1 MSSTRPALAAE
12 RRTVVGKAVAGLRRD
27 GRLPAVVYGHG
38 LESAS
43 VSLDAHEFDLLRRRV
58 GPNALIDLS
67 IDGAKPKPVLVHGV
81 QIHKVNRRP
90 IHVDLFAVRMT
101 EELTVDVPV
110 HGTGE
115 SEAVTRGGG
124 TLLNASGSVKVRARP
139 DHLPQALEADLSV
152 LVDFDAAIY
161 ARDLAIPE
169 GVTLLTDPD
178 EIVFKV
184 SPPRVLEVEVAP
196 VAEGE
201 AAEEGAEAEEATGA
215 EETAGGA
222 AES

>member
-12 RRTVVGKAVAGLRRD
+12 RRTVLGKANAGLRRE
-27 GRLPAVVYGHG
+27 GRLPAVVFGRG
-38 LESAS
+38 LESTA
-43 VSLDAHEFDLLRRRV
+43 VSLDAHEFSVLRRHV

-67 IDGAKPKPVLVHGV
+67 IDGAKAKPVLVHGV
-81 QIHKVNRRP
+81 QIHKVRRQP

-115 SEAVTRGGG
+115 SEAVTKHGG

-139 DHLPQALEADLSV
+139 DHLPQVLEVDLAV
-152 LVDFDAAIY
+152 LVDFDAIIR
-161 ARDLAIPE
+161 ARDLPIPA

-184 SPPRVLEVEVAP
+184 APPRVLEVEAAAPVGAEVAP
-196 VAEGE
+196 EVA
-201 AAEEGAEAEEATGA
+201 ADEEST
-215 EETAGGA
+215 
-222 AES
+222 ES

>member
-1 MSSTRPALAAE
+1 MTSTRPALAAE
-12 RRTVVGKAVAGLRRD
+12 RRTITGKAVAGLRRD

-38 LESAS
+38 VESAS
-43 VSLDAHEFDLLRRRV
+43 VSLDAHEFDILRRRV
-58 GPNALIDLS
+58 GRNALIDLS
-67 IDGAKPKPVLVHGV
+67 IDGGKAKPVLIHGV

-115 SEAVTRGGG
+115 AEAVTKHGG

-139 DHLPQALEADLSV
+139 DHLPQVIEVDLAV

-161 ARDLAIPE
+161 ARDLPIPE

-184 SPPRVLEVEVAP
+184 SPPRVQEVEVAP
-196 VAEGE
+196 VAEVVP
-201 AAEEGAEAEEATGA
+201 AEEAPA
-215 EETAGGA
+215 EGGEAGS
-222 AES
+222 AEG

>member
-1 MSSTRPALAAE
+1 MTSTRPALAAE
-12 RRTVVGKAVAGLRRD
+12 HRTVTGKAVARLRRD

-38 LESAS
+38 IESAP
-43 VSLDAHEFDLLRRRV
+43 VTLDAHEFALLRRHV

-67 IDGAKPKPVLVHGV
+67 VDGGKAKPVLIHGV

-90 IHVDLFAVRMT
+90 LHVDLFAVRMT

-115 SEAVTRGGG
+115 SEAVSKHGG

-139 DHLPQALEADLSV
+139 DRLPQVIEVDLAA
-152 LVDFDAAIY
+152 LVDFDAAIF
-161 ARDLAIPE
+161 ARDLPIPD
-169 GVTLLTDPD
+169 GVQLVTDPD

-184 SPPRVLEVEVAP
+184 SPPRVQEVEVG
-196 VAEGE
+196 VAAE
-201 AAEEGAEAEEATGA
+201 AAVAAEAEAGEPGA
-215 EETAGGA
+215 EP
-222 AES
+222 AEA

>member
-1 MSSTRPALAAE
+1 MTSTRPALAAE
-12 RRTVVGKAVAGLRRD
+12 RRTITGKAVAGLRRD

-38 LESAS
+38 VESAS
-43 VSLDAHEFDLLRRRV
+43 VSLDAHDFDILRRRV
-58 GPNALIDLS
+58 GRNALIDLS
-67 IDGAKPKPVLVHGV
+67 IDGAKPQPVLVHGV

-110 HGTGE
+110 HGTGAAA
-115 SEAVTRGGG
+115 AVTKGGG

-139 DHLPQALEADLSV
+139 DHLPQVIEVDLAV

-161 ARDLAIPE
+161 ARDLPIPE
-169 GVTLLTDPD
+169 GVTLLADPD

-184 SPPRVLEVEVAP
+184 SPPRVQEVEVAP
-196 VAEGE
+196 VSEAAPTGE
-201 AAEEGAEAEEATGA
+201 AVAEDGAEAD
-215 EETAGGA
+215 

>member
-1 MSSTRPALAAE
+1 MSSTRPVLAAE
-12 RRTVVGKAVAGLRRD
+12 HRTALGKANAGLRRE

-38 LESAS
+38 AESVS
-43 VSLDAHEFDLLRRRV
+43 VSLDAHQFAVLRRHV

-67 IDGAKPKPVLVHGV
+67 IDGAKAKPVLVHGV

-115 SEAVTRGGG
+115 SDAVAKQGG

-139 DHLPQALEADLSV
+139 DHLPQVIEVDLAV
-152 LVDFDAAIY
+152 LVDFDAAIH
-161 ARDLAIPE
+161 ARDLPIPA
-169 GVTLLTDPD
+169 GVTLVTDPD

-184 SPPRVLEVEVAP
+184 SPPRVQEVEAVAP
-196 VAEGE
+196 VVVETTVP
-201 AAEEGAEAEEATGA
+201 EGA
-215 EETAGGA
+215 A
-222 AES
+222 AVESPES

>member
-1 MSSTRPALAAE
+1 MLAAE
-12 RRTVVGKAVAGLRRD
+12 TREVLGKKVAHLRRA
-27 GRLPAVVYGHG
+27 GRLPAVVFGHG
-38 LESAS
+38 IDSAA
-43 VSLDAHEFDLLRRRV
+43 VSLDAHEFEVLRRHV

-67 IDGAKPKPVLVHGV
+67 VDGAKPKPVLVHGV
-81 QIHKVNRRP
+81 QIHQVNRRP

-115 SEAVTRGGG
+115 SEAVAKHGG

-139 DHLPQALEADLSV
+139 DHLPQVIEVDLAV
-152 LVDFDAAIY
+152 LVDFDAAIH
-161 ARDLAIPE
+161 ARDLPIPA

-184 SPPRVLEVEVAP
+184 APPRVQEAEVVAP
-196 VAEGE
+196 AAVEAPEAE
-201 AAEEGAEAEEATGA
+201 AGAES
-215 EETAGGA
+215 

>member
-12 RRTVVGKAVAGLRRD
+12 RRTIIGKAVAGLRRD

-38 LESAS
+38 VESAS
-43 VSLDAHEFDLLRRRV
+43 VSLDAHEFDILRRHV
-58 GPNALIDLS
+58 GRNALIDLS
-67 IDGAKPKPVLVHGV
+67 IDGAKPQPVLVHGV

-115 SEAVTRGGG
+115 AEAVTKGGG

-139 DHLPQALEADLSV
+139 DHLPQVIEVDLSV

-161 ARDLAIPE
+161 ARDLPIPE
-169 GVTLLTDPD
+169 NVVLLTDPD

-184 SPPRVLEVEVAP
+184 SPPRVQEVEVAP
-196 VAEGE
+196 VTEIAPTGE
-201 AAEEGAEAEEATGA
+201 AAAEGGAEVEP
-215 EETAGGA
+215 
-222 AES
+222 ES

>member
-1 MSSTRPALAAE
+1 MTSTRPALAAE
-12 RRTVVGKAVAGLRRD
+12 HRTVTGKAVAGLRRD

-38 LESAS
+38 LESAP
-43 VSLDAHEFDLLRRRV
+43 VSIDAHEFEILRRHI
-58 GPNALIDLS
+58 GHNALIDLS
-67 IDGAKPKPVLVHGV
+67 VDGAKPKPVLIHGV

-115 SEAVTRGGG
+115 SEAVTKHGG

-139 DHLPQALEADLSV
+139 DHLPQVIEVDLAA
-152 LVDFDAAIY
+152 LVDFDAAIH
-161 ARDLAIPE
+161 ARDLPIPE
-169 GVTLLTDPD
+169 GVQLLTDPD

-184 SPPRVLEVEVAP
+184 SPPRVQEAEAAP
-196 VAEGE
+196 TTEALAAGEAEAGEAVAESPE
-201 AAEEGAEAEEATGA
+201 A
-215 EETAGGA
+215 
-222 AES
+222 

>member
-1 MSSTRPALAAE
+1 MTSTRPALGAE
-12 RRTVVGKAVAGLRRD
+12 HRTVTGKAVAGLRRD

-38 LESAS
+38 VASAP
-43 VSLDAHEFDLLRRRV
+43 VTLDAHEFDILRRHV

-67 IDGAKPKPVLVHGV
+67 IDGKRAQPVLIHGV

-90 IHVDLFAVRMT
+90 LHVDLFAVKMS

-115 SEAVTRGGG
+115 SEAVSKHGG

-139 DHLPQALEADLSV
+139 DHLPQVIEVDLAV
-152 LVDFDAAIY
+152 LVDFEAAIH
-161 ARDLAIPE
+161 ARDLTIPE
-169 GVTLLTDPD
+169 GVHLLTDPD

-184 SPPRVLEVEVAP
+184 SPPRVQEVEVGVITEGAP
-196 VAEGE
+196 AGEEAEAGE
-201 AAEEGAEAEEATGA
+201 AD
-215 EETAGGA
+215 
-222 AES
+222 AESSEA

>member
-1 MSSTRPALAAE
+1 MSSTRPVLAAE
-12 RRTVVGKAVAGLRRD
+12 HRTALGKANAGLRRD

-38 LESAS
+38 AESAS
-43 VSLDAHEFDLLRRRV
+43 VSLDAHEFAILRRHV

-67 IDGAKPKPVLVHGV
+67 IDGAKAKPVLVHGV

-101 EELTVDVPV
+101 EEITVDVPV

-115 SEAVTRGGG
+115 SEAVAKHGG

-139 DHLPQALEADLSV
+139 DHLPQVIEIDLAA
-152 LVDFDAAIY
+152 LVDFDAAIH
-161 ARDLAIPE
+161 ARDLPIPA

-184 SPPRVLEVEVAP
+184 SPPRVQEVEAVAP
-196 VAEGE
+196 VVVETVPEGP
-201 AAEEGAEAEEATGA
+201 AAVES
-215 EETAGGA
+215 

>member
-12 RRTVVGKAVAGLRRD
+12 RRTITGKAVAGLRRD

-38 LESAS
+38 VESAS
-43 VSLDAHEFDLLRRRV
+43 VSLDAHEFDVLRRHV
-58 GPNALIDLS
+58 GRNALIDLS
-67 IDGAKPKPVLVHGV
+67 IDGGKSKPVLIHGV

-115 SEAVTRGGG
+115 AEAVTKHGG

-139 DHLPQALEADLSV
+139 DHLPQVIEVDLAV

-161 ARDLAIPE
+161 ARDLPIPE
-169 GVTLLTDPD
+169 GVTLLADPD

-184 SPPRVLEVEVAP
+184 SPPRVQEVEVAP
-196 VAEGE
+196 VVE
-201 AAEEGAEAEEATGA
+201 AAPVEEAPDEGA
-215 EETAGGA
+215 AGSSEG
-222 AES
+222 